1 MDRSIST
8 EFSLSADVDA
18 TPAGR
23 LAEQLARQM
32 AESWSS
38 GRRCGADQVLADHP
52 ELYEHP
58 DAVVRLI
65 YEEMCQRDGLGEELS
80 AKDFQARFP
89 AFQTELDVLL
99 KCHELVRPARRDP
112 VLPQPG
118 QQLGE
123 FRLLAILGSGA
134 LGRVFLAEETFL
146 AARRV
151 VLKVTASDGGEH
163 LSLARLQHTH
173 IVPLYAAREFPDR
186 GLRAL
191 CMPCLGGTTLDRILY
206 LLESA
211 PPNKRTGRDILRALT
226 DGVTDPRMHWQ
237 GRGSSWQYLERASYV
252 QAICWMG
259 LCAADA
265 LHYAHGQ
272 GLVHLDLKPSNLLLT
287 ADGQPM
293 LLDFHLARE
302 PLVGGHC
309 VLDRL
314 GGTPAYMSPE
324 QSAAWQAVLEGQPL
338 ATAVDGRSDVY
349 SLALVLA
356 EALGGGPK
364 GNEPGTRPLAG
375 RDLRHLPT
383 GLQDIL
389 ARALR
394 ANPSD
399 RYADAASFAED
410 LRRHLTSRPLVG
422 VRNRNP
428 AEWWAKWRQR
438 KPHALWVGGAILALA
453 FVLSLLGRIAWT
465 AERQRIAEAE
475 AALSAGTQ
483 RLALGQY
490 SEATASLERS
500 AALFRNSYTGRD
512 TNAQVR
518 RALQLAARGQAV
530 GALNQHTQ
538 RLRFAYGNDSL
549 GPEALRAIADF
560 CRESWSER
568 SFLIGT
574 PEAPLQPRQEE
585 QLRTDLLD
593 VAVLWSDLRMR
604 LAEPG
609 QVDEERR
616 QVLVVLRDAESLFG
630 RSAVVA
636 YERRALGDAVD
647 SDAREPQ
654 TTWEHYAIGR
664 WRLRQGDLAGAAT
677 ELDRAVALG
686 PQSFWPWFL
695 RGLCAHKGRQFE
707 EAVTSFTVCTAL
719 LPGGAESYYNRALA
733 HAARGQTTLA
743 RADYDRALD
752 IDTGL
757 SAALLNRGV
766 LNVQEKRLAEA
777 ENDLARALTLGADAA
792 AVHFNLALVYQARHD
807 RDRARASVER
817 SLRYRPGYREASEL
831 RDRLMSSRL

>member
-1 MDRSIST
+1 MDRSIAS
-8 EFSLSADVDA
+8 EFSLSSDVDA

-23 LAEQLARQM
+23 LAEELARQM
-32 AESWSS
+32 AESWQC
-38 GRRCGADQVLADHP
+38 GRPCGADQVLADHP

-58 DAVVRLI
+58 DAVIRLV
-65 YEEMCQRDGLGEELS
+65 YEEMCQREGQGEALS
-80 AKDFQARFP
+80 AKDFHARFP
-89 AFQTELDVLL
+89 AFQAELDVLL
-99 KCHELVRPARRDP
+99 KCHELVRPERRAP
-112 VLPQPG
+112 EMPEPG
-118 QQLGE
+118 QELGE
-123 FRLLAILGSGA
+123 FRLLAVLGSGA
-134 LGRVFLAEETFL
+134 LGRVFLAEESFL

-151 VLKVTASDGGEH
+151 VLKVTPSDGGEH

-173 IVPLYAAREFPDR
+173 IVPLYAVREFPER

-191 CMPCLGGTTLDRILY
+191 CMPCLGGTTLDRMLHF
-206 LLESA
+206 LESQA
-211 PPNKRTGRDILRALT
+211 PNRRTGRDIQRALT
-226 DGVTDPRMHWQ
+226 DGVVDPRMRWQ
-237 GRGSSWQYLERASYV
+237 GRGSGWQYLGRASYTE
-252 QAICWMG
+252 AICWMG

-302 PLVGGHC
+302 PLEAGIRVRDH
-309 VLDRL
+309 L

-324 QSAAWQAVLEGQPL
+324 QSAAWQAALAGQPV

-349 SLALVLA
+349 SLALVMA
-356 EALGGGPK
+356 EALGGGPP
-364 GNEPGTRPLAG
+364 GSRPGTRHLTG

-383 GLQDIL
+383 GLRDIL
-389 ARALR
+389 ERALR
-394 ANPSD
+394 TDPSD
-399 RYADAASFAED
+399 RYSDAAAFAED
-410 LRRHLTSRPLVG
+410 LRRHLTNRPLVG

-438 KPHALWVGGAILALA
+438 KPHALWAGGSILALA
-453 FVLSLLGRIAWT
+453 FVLSLWGRIAWT

-490 SEATASLERS
+490 SEATACLERS

-518 RALQLAARGQAV
+518 RSLQLAARGQAV
-530 GALNQHTQ
+530 GALNKHTQ
-538 RLRFAYGNDSL
+538 QLRFAYGNDSL

-574 PEAPLQPRQEE
+574 PEAPLQPREEE
-585 QLRTDLLD
+585 QLRADLLD

-604 LAEPG
+604 LAQPG

-616 QVLVVLRDAESLFG
+616 QALVVLREAESLFG
-630 RSAVVA
+630 GSAVVA
-636 YERRALGDAVD
+636 CERRALGDACD
-647 SDAREPQ
+647 EEAREPRS
-654 TTWEHYAIGR
+654 TWEHYAVGR
-664 WRLRQGDLAGAAT
+664 WRLRQGDLPGAAA

-695 RGLCAHKGRQFE
+695 RGLCSHKRRQFE
-707 EAVTSFTVCTAL
+707 DAVTSFTVCIAL
-719 LPGGAESYYNRALA
+719 LPAGAESYYNRALA
-733 HAARGQTTLA
+733 NAARGQSTLA
-743 RADYDRALD
+743 RADYDKALE
-752 IDTGL
+752 IDPAL
-757 SAALLNRGV
+757 SAAALNRGV
-766 LNVQEKRLAEA
+766 LNVQDKRLADA
-777 ENDLARALTLGADAA
+777 EKDLARALTLGADPA
-792 AVHFNLALVYQARHD
+792 AVHFNLALVFQARRE
-807 RDRARASVER
+807 RDRALASVDR
-817 SLRYRPGYREASEL
+817 ALRYRPDYREAREL
-831 RDRLMSSRL
+831 RDRLMASRL